1 MPVRHG
7 ETARGGPSWWWTD
20 RGKRGVV
27 MFSLA
32 VPYSAPA
39 RGGGGPA
46 ALGGRRGGASGV
58 RCFSGFFSY
67 IFFYGFQNKCRI
79 KKFKSSPQPPLK
91 GRLFI
96 TSAVGNSSMGNSG
109 TVRAPLAARDFS
121 AWEAYTSQGDFLDF
135 AIPSH
140 RRAVVPPLPV
150 AVWRLGAPLSV
161 RSTRIFFIL

>member
-1 MPVRHG
+1 MGVSARVAGRLAWVRSAALPRDARDGMPVRHG

-58 RCFSGFFSY
+58 SRQMFFWFFSY

-79 KKFKSSPQPPLK
+79 KKFKSSTQPPLK

-96 TSAVGNSSMGNSG
+96 TTAMGNSGMGNSG
-109 TVRAPLAARDFS
+109 TVGAPLAARDFS
-121 AWEAYTSQGDFLDF
+121 ARKHT
-135 AIPSH
+135 P
-140 RRAVVPPLPV
+140 RR
-150 AVWRLGAPLSV
+150 G
-161 RSTRIFFIL
+161 IF